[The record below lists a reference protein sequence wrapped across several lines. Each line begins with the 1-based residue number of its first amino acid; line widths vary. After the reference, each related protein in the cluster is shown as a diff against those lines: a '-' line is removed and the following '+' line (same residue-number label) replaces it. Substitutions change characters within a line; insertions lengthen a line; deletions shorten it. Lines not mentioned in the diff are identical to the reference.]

1 MHHAAQHLP
10 PSTDRLVRTGG
21 GRTFS
26 FTQVLDVALWV
37 PEKPKSGALV
47 SLAGTLPLL
56 GSLDIQL
63 PQEVCSL
70 GVGGAPQI
78 LSTFGYEGQAEIQ
91 D

>member
-1 MHHAAQHLP
+1 M
-10 PSTDRLVRTGG
+10 
-21 GRTFS
+21 FS

-37 PEKPKSGALV
+37 QEKPKSGALV

-70 GVGGAPQI
+70 GVGGHLRFYQHLGTRVRLKYWI
-78 LSTFGYEGQAEIQ
+78 S
-91 D
+91 